1 MEGAIVE
8 VSQTEFPS
16 NTIPNGSIAYL
27 DRDGVINEDSDDYI
41 KSPDEWIPIAGSLEA
56 IGTLS
61 QNGFKVIIITNQSGI
76 GRKIFSIEML
86 NAIHKKM
93 CINLAQYG
101 GVIDGIFFCPCAP
114 EENCNCR
121 KPKSGLYN
129 EVSDRL
135 QISLENVFCVGD
147 KITDIQAAQNAG
159 AKPILVKT
167 GKENDDSGNITEN
180 IPIYD
185 DLLSF
190 VNKVITE
197 TL

>member
-1 MEGAIVE
+1 MKLI
-8 VSQTEFPS
+8 
-16 NTIPNGSIAYL
+16 IL

-56 IGTLS
+56 LGKLS

-93 CINLAQYG
+93 SINLAQYG

-147 KITDIQAAQNAG
+147 KITDIQAAQNAR

-167 GKENDDSGNITEN
+167 GKENDDSGNIPKN

-197 TL
+197 KI

>member
-1 MEGAIVE
+1 MKLI
-8 VSQTEFPS
+8 
-16 NTIPNGSIAYL
+16 IL

-56 IGTLS
+56 LGKLS

-93 CINLAQYG
+93 SINLAQYG

-167 GKENDDSGNITEN
+167 GKENNDSGNIPKN

-190 VNKVITE
+190 VNKIITE
-197 TL
+197 KI

>member
-1 MEGAIVE
+1 MKLIILV
-8 VSQTEFPS
+8 
-16 NTIPNGSIAYL
+16 
-27 DRDGVINEDSDDYI
+27 RDGVINEDSDDYI

-56 IGTLS
+56 LGKLS

-93 CINLAQYG
+93 SINLAQYG

-159 AKPILVKT
+159 ARPILVKT
-167 GKENDDSGNITEN
+167 GKENDDSGNIPKN

-197 TL
+197 KI

>member
-1 MEGAIVE
+1 MKLI
-8 VSQTEFPS
+8 
-16 NTIPNGSIAYL
+16 IL

-56 IGTLS
+56 LGKLS

-159 AKPILVKT
+159 ARPILVKT
-167 GKENDDSGNITEN
+167 GKENDDSGNIPKN

-190 VNKVITE
+190 VNKIITE
-197 TL
+197 KI

>member
-1 MEGAIVE
+1 MKLI
-8 VSQTEFPS
+8 
-16 NTIPNGSIAYL
+16 IL

-56 IGTLS
+56 LGKLS

-93 CINLAQYG
+93 SINLAQYG

-147 KITDIQAAQNAG
+147 KITDIQAAQNAR

-167 GKENDDSGNITEN
+167 GKENNDSCNIPKN

-190 VNKVITE
+190 VNKIITE
-197 TL
+197 KI

>member
-1 MEGAIVE
+1 MKLI
-8 VSQTEFPS
+8 
-16 NTIPNGSIAYL
+16 IL

-56 IGTLS
+56 IGALS

-147 KITDIQAAQNAG
+147 KITDIQAAQNAR

-167 GKENDDSGNITEN
+167 GKENDDSGNIPKN

-197 TL
+197 KI

>member
-1 MEGAIVE
+1 
-8 VSQTEFPS
+8 
-16 NTIPNGSIAYL
+16 
-27 DRDGVINEDSDDYI
+27 
-41 KSPDEWIPIAGSLEA
+41 
-56 IGTLS
+56 
-61 QNGFKVIIITNQSGI
+61 
-76 GRKIFSIEML
+76 ML

-147 KITDIQAAQNAG
+147 KITDIQAAQNAR

-167 GKENDDSGNITEN
+167 GNENDDSGNIPKN

-190 VNKVITE
+190 VNKIITE
-197 TL
+197 KI

>member
-1 MEGAIVE
+1 MKLI
-8 VSQTEFPS
+8 
-16 NTIPNGSIAYL
+16 IL

-56 IGTLS
+56 IGALS

-159 AKPILVKT
+159 ARPILVKT
-167 GKENDDSGNITEN
+167 VKENDDSGNIPKN

-197 TL
+197 KI

>member
-1 MEGAIVE
+1 MKLI
-8 VSQTEFPS
+8 
-16 NTIPNGSIAYL
+16 IL

-56 IGTLS
+56 IGALS

-93 CINLAQYG
+93 SINLAQYG

-159 AKPILVKT
+159 ARPILVKT
-167 GKENDDSGNITEN
+167 GKENDDSGNIPKN

-190 VNKVITE
+190 VNKIITE
-197 TL
+197 KI

>member
-1 MEGAIVE
+1 MKLI
-8 VSQTEFPS
+8 
-16 NTIPNGSIAYL
+16 IL

-56 IGTLS
+56 LGKLS

-93 CINLAQYG
+93 SINLAQYG
-101 GVIDGIFFCPCAP
+101 GVIDGIFFCPCSP

-159 AKPILVKT
+159 ARPILVKT
-167 GKENDDSGNITEN
+167 GKENDDSGNIPKN

-190 VNKVITE
+190 VNKIITE
-197 TL
+197 KI

>member
-1 MEGAIVE
+1 MKLI
-8 VSQTEFPS
+8 
-16 NTIPNGSIAYL
+16 IL

-56 IGTLS
+56 LGKLS

-93 CINLAQYG
+93 SINLAQYG
-101 GVIDGIFFCPCAP
+101 GVIDAIFFCPCAP

-147 KITDIQAAQNAG
+147 KITDIQAAQNAR

-167 GKENDDSGNITEN
+167 GKENDDSGNIPKN

-190 VNKVITE
+190 VNKIITE
-197 TL
+197 KI

>member
-1 MEGAIVE
+1 MKLI
-8 VSQTEFPS
+8 
-16 NTIPNGSIAYL
+16 IL

-56 IGTLS
+56 LGKLS

-93 CINLAQYG
+93 SINLAQYG

-167 GKENDDSGNITEN
+167 GKENDDSGNIPKN

-190 VNKVITE
+190 VNKIITE
-197 TL
+197 KI

>member
-1 MEGAIVE
+1 MKLI
-8 VSQTEFPS
+8 
-16 NTIPNGSIAYL
+16 IL

-56 IGTLS
+56 LGKLS

-93 CINLAQYG
+93 SINLAQYG

-147 KITDIQAAQNAG
+147 KITDIQAAQNAR

-167 GKENDDSGNITEN
+167 GKENDDSGNIPKN

-197 TL
+197 KL

>member
-1 MEGAIVE
+1 MKLI
-8 VSQTEFPS
+8 
-16 NTIPNGSIAYL
+16 IL

-56 IGTLS
+56 LGKLS

-93 CINLAQYG
+93 NINIAQYG

-147 KITDIQAAQNAG
+147 KITDIQAAQNAR

-167 GKENDDSGNITEN
+167 GKENDDSGNIPKN

-190 VNKVITE
+190 VNKIITE
-197 TL
+197 KI

>member
-1 MEGAIVE
+1 MKLI
-8 VSQTEFPS
+8 
-16 NTIPNGSIAYL
+16 IL

-56 IGTLS
+56 LGKLS

-93 CINLAQYG
+93 SINLAQYG

-147 KITDIQAAQNAG
+147 KITDIQAAQNAR

-167 GKENDDSGNITEN
+167 GKENDDSGNIPKN

-190 VNKVITE
+190 VNKIITE
-197 TL
+197 KI

>member
-1 MEGAIVE
+1 MKLI
-8 VSQTEFPS
+8 
-16 NTIPNGSIAYL
+16 IL

-56 IGTLS
+56 LGKLS

-93 CINLAQYG
+93 SINLAQYG

-114 EENCNCR
+114 EENCNSR

-147 KITDIQAAQNAG
+147 KITDIQAAQNAR

-167 GKENDDSGNITEN
+167 GKENDDSGNIPKN

-190 VNKVITE
+190 VNKIITE
-197 TL
+197 KI

>member
-1 MEGAIVE
+1 MKLI
-8 VSQTEFPS
+8 
-16 NTIPNGSIAYL
+16 IL
-27 DRDGVINEDSDDYI
+27 DRDGVINEDSDNYI

-56 IGTLS
+56 IGALS

-93 CINLAQYG
+93 SINLAQYG

-147 KITDIQAAQNAG
+147 KITDIQAAQNAR

-167 GKENDDSGNITEN
+167 GKENDDSGNIPKN

-190 VNKVITE
+190 VNKIITE
-197 TL
+197 KI

>member
-1 MEGAIVE
+1 MKLI
-8 VSQTEFPS
+8 
-16 NTIPNGSIAYL
+16 IL

-56 IGTLS
+56 IGKLS

-93 CINLAQYG
+93 SINLAQYG

-147 KITDIQAAQNAG
+147 KITDIQAAQNAR

-167 GKENDDSGNITEN
+167 GKENDDSDNIPKN

-190 VNKVITE
+190 VNKIITE
-197 TL
+197 KI

>member
-1 MEGAIVE
+1 MKLI
-8 VSQTEFPS
+8 
-16 NTIPNGSIAYL
+16 IL

-56 IGTLS
+56 VGTLS

-93 CINLAQYG
+93 NINIAQYG
-101 GVIDGIFFCPCAP
+101 GVIDGIFFCPCTP

-159 AKPILVKT
+159 ARPILVKT
-167 GKENDDSGNITEN
+167 GKENDDSGIIPKN

-197 TL
+197 KL

>member
-1 MEGAIVE
+1 MKLI
-8 VSQTEFPS
+8 
-16 NTIPNGSIAYL
+16 IL

-56 IGTLS
+56 IGALS

-93 CINLAQYG
+93 NINIAQYG

-167 GKENDDSGNITEN
+167 GKENDDSGNIPKN

-190 VNKVITE
+190 VNKIITE
-197 TL
+197 KI

>member
-1 MEGAIVE
+1 VKLI
-8 VSQTEFPS
+8 
-16 NTIPNGSIAYL
+16 IL

-56 IGTLS
+56 LGKLS

-93 CINLAQYG
+93 SINLAQYG

-159 AKPILVKT
+159 ARPILVKT
-167 GKENDDSGNITEN
+167 GKENDDSGNIPKN

-190 VNKVITE
+190 VNKIITE
-197 TL
+197 KI

>member
-1 MEGAIVE
+1 MKLI
-8 VSQTEFPS
+8 
-16 NTIPNGSIAYL
+16 IL

-41 KSPDEWIPIAGSLEA
+41 KSPNEWIPIAGSLEA
-56 IGTLS
+56 LGKLS

-93 CINLAQYG
+93 SINLAQYG

-167 GKENDDSGNITEN
+167 GKENDDSGNIPKN

-197 TL
+197 KI

>member
-1 MEGAIVE
+1 MKLI
-8 VSQTEFPS
+8 
-16 NTIPNGSIAYL
+16 IL

-56 IGTLS
+56 LGKLS

-93 CINLAQYG
+93 SINLAQYG

-129 EVSDRL
+129 EVSDRS

-147 KITDIQAAQNAG
+147 KITDIQAAQNAR

-167 GKENDDSGNITEN
+167 GKENDDSGNIPKN

-197 TL
+197 KI

>member
-1 MEGAIVE
+1 MI
-8 VSQTEFPS
+8 
-16 NTIPNGSIAYL
+16 SISKHIL
-27 DRDGVINEDSDDYI
+27 L
-41 KSPDEWIPIAGSLEA
+41 KSPNEWIPIAGSLEA
-56 IGTLS
+56 LGKLS

-93 CINLAQYG
+93 SINLAQYG

-167 GKENDDSGNITEN
+167 GKENDGSGNIPKN

-197 TL
+197 KI

>member
-1 MEGAIVE
+1 MKLI
-8 VSQTEFPS
+8 
-16 NTIPNGSIAYL
+16 IL

-56 IGTLS
+56 IGKLS

-93 CINLAQYG
+93 SINLAQYG

-147 KITDIQAAQNAG
+147 KITDIQAAQNAR

-167 GKENDDSGNITEN
+167 GKENDDSGNIPKN

-197 TL
+197 KI

>member
-1 MEGAIVE
+1 MKI
-8 VSQTEFPS
+8 
-16 NTIPNGSIAYL
+16 IIL

-56 IGTLS
+56 LGKLS

-93 CINLAQYG
+93 SINLAQYG

-147 KITDIQAAQNAG
+147 KITDIQAAQNAR

-167 GKENDDSGNITEN
+167 GKENDDSGNIPKN

-190 VNKVITE
+190 VNKIITE
-197 TL
+197 KI

>member
-1 MEGAIVE
+1 MKLI
-8 VSQTEFPS
+8 
-16 NTIPNGSIAYL
+16 IL

-56 IGTLS
+56 IGKLS

-93 CINLAQYG
+93 SINLAQYG

-147 KITDIQAAQNAG
+147 KITDIQAAQNAR

-167 GKENDDSGNITEN
+167 GKENDDSGNIPKN

-190 VNKVITE
+190 VNKIITE
-197 TL
+197 KI